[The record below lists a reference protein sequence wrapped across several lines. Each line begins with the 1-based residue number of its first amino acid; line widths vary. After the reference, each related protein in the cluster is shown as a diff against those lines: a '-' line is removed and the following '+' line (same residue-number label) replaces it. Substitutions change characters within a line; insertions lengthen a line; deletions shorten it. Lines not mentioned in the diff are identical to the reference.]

1 MRLSQKCSNHPI
13 LGLAAGIP
21 LLSKGGEMVGY
32 QYYNFL
38 LLFRGGVP
46 LTERLVLS
54 LLVLSF
60 VEGSKQAIVR
70 GEVVRFSE
78 TATE

>member
-13 LGLAAGIP
+13 LGLTAGIP

-46 LTERLVLS
+46 LTERS
-54 LLVLSF
+54 DRQGGGGALLRQPPVD
-60 VEGSKQAIVR
+60 I
-70 GEVVRFSE
+70 
-78 TATE
+78 